1 MFYPFKNQ
9 EKDNSDKKY
18 FKKSCQKIWWN
29 KKMVVTL
36 HSQTGNNNPEMFK
49 YSIGAV
55 VQLVRIHACH
65 AWGRGFESRPHR

>member
-1 MFYPFKNQ
+1 M
-9 EKDNSDKKY
+9 
-18 FKKSCQKIWWN
+18 I
-29 KKMVVTL
+29 VTL
-36 HSQTGNNNPEMFK
+36 HSQSGNNRPEKLK